1 MTLLLRPKG
10 RGNWRPMKMTLEGA
24 RGGLLILPGQ
34 LFYFGGV
41 TWRIVKVGA

>member
-1 MTLLLRPKG
+1 MTLLLKPKG
-10 RGNWRPMKMTLEGA
+10 RGNWRALTMVLEGH

-34 LFYFGGV
+34 LFYLGGV